1 MTEVAEA
8 TFEAK
13 DAPGTIVSP
22 ECEERQPEPDHAVE
36 QAIRRRIEKDGRY
49 AFYFRQ
55 VTCQCSTGVLKVC
68 GRVPTTRLKD
78 VLWSLIRDLDDIT
91 EIDDQLDVISST
103 GLSSVR
109 PRSGLVNEESCGA
122 KNHS

>member
-1 MTEVAEA
+1 MSEVAEA
-8 TFEAK
+8 TVEAK

-22 ECEERQPEPDHAVE
+22 ECEERQPEPDHAVGE
-36 QAIRRRIEKDGRY
+36 AIRRRIEESGTC
-49 AFYFRQ
+49 AFYFSQ
-55 VTCQCSTGVLKVC
+55 VMCQCSNGVLKVY
-68 GRVPTTRLKD
+68 GRVPTNRLKD

-109 PRSGLVNEESCGA
+109 PR
-122 KNHS
+122 